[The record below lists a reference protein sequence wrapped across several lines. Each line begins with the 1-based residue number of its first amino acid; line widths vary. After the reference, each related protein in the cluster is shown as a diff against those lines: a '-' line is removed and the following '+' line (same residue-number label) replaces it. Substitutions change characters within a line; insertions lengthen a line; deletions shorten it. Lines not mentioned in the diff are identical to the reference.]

1 MTSVS
6 TARRSRASTRPAPDR
21 PAERLLD
28 TATKLFAYQG
38 IRAVG
43 IDLILREANVAKSSL
58 YSSFGSKEALVIA
71 YLERLDQVDRNRW
84 SQRTAKLTDPVAK
97 VLAFFDAAAAA
108 ARARDYRGC
117 LYANAATEFPSA
129 ELPPVRAHRDWVR
142 STMTD
147 LLRAAQTAQPA
158 ILAGDIQIL
167 YDGALVGS
175 KIERST
181 RPVTAARQLA
191 ERLIAAQRPHG
202 GRVKRPTNRK
212 SPA

>member
-1 MTSVS
+1 MTTVP
-6 TARRSRASTRPAPDR
+6 TARRGRAATNPVPDR

-58 YSSFGSKEALVIA
+58 YSSFGSKEALIVA
-71 YLERLDQVDRNRW
+71 YLKRLDQADRNRW
-84 SQRTAKLTDPVAK
+84 NERTAELTDPVAK
-97 VLAFFDAAAAA
+97 LLAFFDLAAAA

-117 LYANAATEFPSA
+117 LYANAATEFPGA
-129 ELPPVRAHRDWVR
+129 ELAPVRAHRDWVR

-147 LLRAAQTAQPA
+147 LLRAAQTAQPSM
-158 ILAGDIQIL
+158 LAGQIQIL
-167 YDGALVGS
+167 YDGGLVGS

-181 RPVTAARQLA
+181 KPVTAARTLA
-191 ERLIAAQRPHG
+191 ERLIDAQRQ
-202 GRVKRPTNRK
+202 T
-212 SPA
+212 